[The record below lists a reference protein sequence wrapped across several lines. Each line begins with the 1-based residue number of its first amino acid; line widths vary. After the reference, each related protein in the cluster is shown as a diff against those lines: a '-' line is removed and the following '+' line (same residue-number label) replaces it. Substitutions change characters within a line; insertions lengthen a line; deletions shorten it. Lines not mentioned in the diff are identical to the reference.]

1 MSERTHADDE
11 THAESHAGTHAGAHA
26 TPHYLTLAGQLAI
39 SALFMYLLMFLMID
53 TADHFHN
60 NLNALYMT
68 GAMVAPMGVAMILM
82 MRSMFPRRWLNIGLL
97 AGFVALYVVG
107 IWFTRQQTFIDNGQ
121 FLRSMIPHHSGAIL
135 MCEQANITDTEIATL
150 CESII
155 RSQSAEI
162 AQMEAIL
169 ARL

>member
-1 MSERTHADDE
+1 MSEHTPAHDE
-11 THAESHAGTHAGAHA
+11 SQTEGHAGDHA
-26 TPHYLTLAGQLAI
+26 TPHYLSLAGQLAI

-68 GAMVAPMGVAMILM
+68 GAMVAPMGIAMILM
-82 MRSMFPRRWLNIGLL
+82 MRSMFRRRWLNVGLL
-97 AGFVALYVVG
+97 AGFVVLYVAG
-107 IWFTRQQTFIDNGQ
+107 IWFTRQQTFIDDRQ

-135 MCEQANITDTEIATL
+135 MCEQADISDPEIVSL
-150 CESII
+150 CQEAII
-155 RSQSAEI
+155 PAQTSEI
-162 AQMEAIL
+162 EQMERIL

>member
-1 MSERTHADDE
+1 MSSHA
-11 THAESHAGTHAGAHA
+11 HAHDESHGQAHAG
-26 TPHYLTLAGQLAI
+26 PHYLSLAGQLAI
-39 SALFMYLLMFLMID
+39 SALFMYLLMFLMIN

-60 NLNALYMT
+60 NLNAFYMT
-68 GAMVAPMGVAMILM
+68 AAMVAPMGIAMILM
-82 MRSMFPRRWLNIGLL
+82 MRSMFPSRALNWGLV
-97 AGFVALYVVG
+97 AGFVMLYVLG
-107 IWFTRQQTFIDNGQ
+107 IWFTRQQTFIDDGQ

-135 MCEQANITDTEIATL
+135 MCEQADITDPEIATL

-155 RSQSAEI
+155 RSQSEEI